1 MALNRGRSALLA
13 CLGLLAWC
21 ASGQTDD
28 DAEPPP
34 LPSTEQSEA
43 QSGAAQ
49 DDAAAERPAAEEQ
62 AGGEQAGGEQAGGE
76 QAGGEQAD
84 DQDAAPSEEVFTPSE
99 NISEDIAVPL
109 PVDI

>member
-21 ASGQTDD
+21 ASGQTND

-34 LPSTEQSEA
+34 LPPTEQSEA

-49 DDAAAERPAAEEQ
+49 DDAAAERPAA
-62 AGGEQAGGEQAGGE
+62 GEQAGGEQAGEE
-76 QAGGEQAD
+76 QAGEDQAD

>member
-28 DAEPPP
+28 DAEPQP
-34 LPSTEQSEA
+34 LPPTEQSEA
-43 QSGAAQ
+43 QSG
-49 DDAAAERPAAEEQ
+49 AAAERPAAEEQ
-62 AGGEQAGGEQAGGE
+62 AGGEQAGEEQAAEEQAGE
-76 QAGGEQAD
+76 EQAD